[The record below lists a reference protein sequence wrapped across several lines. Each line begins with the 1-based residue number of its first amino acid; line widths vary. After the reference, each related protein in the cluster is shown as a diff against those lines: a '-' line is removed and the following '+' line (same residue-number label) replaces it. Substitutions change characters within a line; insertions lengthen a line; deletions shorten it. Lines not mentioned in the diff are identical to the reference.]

1 MAWSS
6 LGRQSKYH
14 AKKVT
19 VDGITF
25 DSQKEAAR
33 WSELKLMERA
43 GLIQN
48 LQRQVKFELTPT
60 FKKPGERTERASSY
74 KADFVYTQ
82 DGETI
87 VEDVKGFKTEA
98 YKLKRKLMIEKYGIW
113 IRETR

>member
-33 WSELKLMERA
+33 WSELKLMEKA

-48 LQRQVKFELTPT
+48 LQRQVKYELTPA
-60 FKKPGERTERASSY
+60 FKKPGRRSERASSY
-74 KADFVYTQ
+74 IADFVYTQ

-87 VEDVKGFKTEA
+87 VEDAKGFKTEA
-98 YKLKRKLMIEKYGIW
+98 YKLKRKMMIFRYGIW
-113 IRETR
+113 INEV